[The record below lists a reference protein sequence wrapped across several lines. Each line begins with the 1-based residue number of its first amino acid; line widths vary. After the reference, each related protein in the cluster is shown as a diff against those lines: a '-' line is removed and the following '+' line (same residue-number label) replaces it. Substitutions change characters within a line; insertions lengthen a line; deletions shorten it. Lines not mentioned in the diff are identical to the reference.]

1 MNVGRLNKRITF
13 QKCTVEDDK
22 YKNRKPTWKN
32 YFTCWATVKASGRRS
47 EETHNA
53 AVTSEEQYIDVTVRW
68 SSETRAINSKEH
80 RIVIDDNHYNILSC
94 DNAGYYGK
102 MRVFT
107 CALEPR

>member
-22 YKNRKPTWKN
+22 YKNRKPTWKD

-47 EETHNA
+47 EEVQT
-53 AVTSEEQYIDVTVRW
+53 AVVTREELYIDVTVRW
-68 SSETRAINSKEH
+68 SSETRNINPKEY
-80 RIVIDDNHYNILSC
+80 RITIDGDVYDILSC
-94 DNAGYYGK
+94 DNAGYAGK

>member
-13 QKCTVEDDK
+13 QKCAVEEDK
-22 YKNRKPTWKN
+22 YKNRKPTWKD

-53 AVTSEEQYIDVTVRW
+53 AATNEEQYIDVTVRW
-68 SSETRAINSKEH
+68 SSETKAINSKEY
-80 RIVIDDNHYNILSC
+80 RIVIDDSHYNILSC